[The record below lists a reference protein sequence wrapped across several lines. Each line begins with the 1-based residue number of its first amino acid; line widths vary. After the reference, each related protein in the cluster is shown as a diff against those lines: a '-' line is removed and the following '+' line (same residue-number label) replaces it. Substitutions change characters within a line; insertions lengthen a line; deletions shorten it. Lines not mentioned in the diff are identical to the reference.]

1 MKKDKKTAKNELREE
16 YKRADFSGA
25 LVRGKYAR
33 RLREAS
39 NIVVLKPEV
48 AAAFPNEAAVNK
60 ALKSLIAVA
69 QATAKLT
76 SRSGGRGKKS
86 CAA

>member
-1 MKKDKKTAKNELREE
+1 MVRQAHHDI
-16 YKRADFSGA
+16 FSILG
-25 LVRGKYAR
+25 LFTKP
-33 RLREAS
+33 S
-39 NIVVLKPEV
+39 NIVVLKPEI
-48 AAAFPNEAAVNK
+48 AAVFPNEAAVNK

-76 SRSGGRGKKS
+76 SRSSGRGKKS